1 MSFVDLNELAERES
15 ERVEWK
21 ENVADID
28 DVAKTA
34 VAFANDYANLGGGY
48 IVCGAKE
55 TQDEFGFQKMLRVGL
70 TSSRLKEVENKL
82 SAVLR
87 ENVTPP
93 ITPLVEEIPVDEEH
107 RILVFILS
115 ASPAVHTLKQR
126 RRENGVCY
134 YRCGRET
141 RVAQN
146 GIMMELLARKNVI
159 EPWDRRSTP
168 AASLGDIDLLA
179 LRDILQEIGV
189 WKESTPLENYLS
201 PTERIYAL
209 TPPLA
214 VSEPLTQRLCPRHFT
229 LLLFGKNPP
238 NFFPGAYTIFSVYRG
253 TDRSEPN
260 ALRHE
265 IIGNV
270 VYQARRCIELLHAE
284 SYTLFDKQSEMP
296 NRQKYPQRALQE
308 AVVNALVHRDYEN
321 DQPTRITVFDDRIEF
336 NSPGALPRSVDKGK
350 FMSGKAAPHWRNQ
363 SLAFFF
369 NKLQLAQAEGQGI
382 PTILRTMK
390 EEGCPQP
397 VFEFETENVICT
409 LPAHPR
415 YTAMKRNAKHET

>member
-1 MSFVDLNELAERES
+1 MSIVDLNELAKRES

-28 DVAKTA
+28 EVAKTA

-55 TQDEFGFQKMLRVGL
+55 TQDEFGFQKMIRVGL
-70 TSSRLKEVENKL
+70 TSSRFKEVENKL
-82 SAVLR
+82 TAVLR

-93 ITPLVEEIPVDEEH
+93 ITPLIEEIPVDDER
-107 RILVFILS
+107 RILVFVIP
-115 ASPAVHTLKQR
+115 ASPAVHTLKSR
-126 RRENGVCY
+126 PAESGVCY

-141 RVAQN
+141 RVAKN
-146 GIMMELLARKNVI
+146 GIVMELLTRKNAI
-159 EPWDRRSTP
+159 EPWDKRSNP
-168 AASLGDIDLLA
+168 SASFGDINTMA
-179 LRDILQEIGV
+179 LQDILLEMGV
-189 WKESTPLENYLS
+189 WKEDALLEDYLS
-201 PTERIYAL
+201 ATERIYAL
-209 TPPLA
+209 VPPFA
-214 VSEPLTQRLCPRHFT
+214 VSEPMTKRLCPRNFT

-238 NFFPGAYTIFSVYRG
+238 KFFPGAYTIFSVYRG
-253 TDRSEPN
+253 NDRSEPN

-270 VYQARRCIELLHAE
+270 VYQARRCIELLSAE
-284 SYTLFDKQSEMP
+284 SYTLFDKQSETP
-296 NRQKYPQRALQE
+296 NRQKYPHRALQE
-308 AVVNALVHRDYEN
+308 AVVNAIVHRDYES
-321 DQPTRITVFDDRIEF
+321 DQPTRITVFDNRIEF
-336 NSPGALPRSVDKGK
+336 NSPGALPRSVDKEK
-350 FMSGKAAPHWRNQ
+350 FVSGKAAPHWRNQ

-397 VFEFETENVICT
+397 VFEFETDNVICT
-409 LPAHPR
+409 LRAHPR
-415 YTAMKRNAKHET
+415 YETTMKMLQVKE